1 MEIVSISGAS
11 CSGKSTLA
19 ASLKKHFG
27 NKCQIILIDNYYFQ
41 SNLPFDER
49 AMINHDLP
57 TAHDWNLLN
66 EHIKMLKHGFSV
78 ESPVYSYR
86 EHNRTADTIT
96 IYPVEVLII
105 EGIHALH
112 KPGILKH
119 LTIKV
124 FLDSSPNERKQR
136 RIKRDL
142 SERSGDIE
150 HVLTKF
156 CTQTEPTFKQFESLL
171 KSQADIVT
179 DDLLLAESQ
188 IISLTKR
195 KNRP

>member
-1 MEIVSISGAS
+1 MEIVGISGAS

-19 ASLKKHFG
+19 ASLKKHYG
-27 NKCQIILIDNYYFQ
+27 SECQIILIDNYYFP
-41 SNLPFDER
+41 SDLSFDER
-49 AMINHDLP
+49 AMIHHDLP
-57 TAHDWNLLN
+57 TAHDWGLLN
-66 EHIKMLKHGFSV
+66 EHIRMLKQGLTV

-86 EHNRTADTIT
+86 QHNRTADTIT
-96 IYPVEVLII
+96 TYPAEVLVI

-124 FLDSSPNERKQR
+124 FLDSNPETRKQR

-156 CTQTEPTFKQFESLL
+156 HAQTEPTFKQFESLL
-171 KSQADIVT
+171 KSHADIVT
-179 DDLLLAESQ
+179 DDLLFAESR
-188 IISLTKR
+188 IISLIEQ
-195 KNRP
+195 KNGS